1 MTLYKW
7 HEPYQA
13 ALLEFHTEQ
22 LKKEIAAAE
31 SAIFQ
36 RFQELA
42 GESDHTEERAR
53 LNEALRALR
62 ALQTER
68 LGYPLLRES
77 EGINS

>member
-13 ALLEFHTEQ
+13 ALREFHTEQ
-22 LKKEIAAAE
+22 LKKNIAAAE
-31 SAIFQ
+31 FAISQ

-42 GESDHTEERAR
+42 GDSDHTEERAR
-53 LNEALRALR
+53 LKEAVRELR

-68 LGYPLLRES
+68 LGYPLLHES
-77 EGINS
+77 EGTDS

>member
-22 LKKEIAAAE
+22 LKRKIAAAE
-31 SAIFQ
+31 FAIFQ

-42 GESDHTEERAR
+42 DESDHTEERAR
-53 LNEALRALR
+53 LNEAAQALR

-68 LGYPLLRES
+68 LGYPLFRES
-77 EGINS
+77 EGTDS